1 MLKFGNGPWLVQVLN
16 YAIGPAQEPPP
27 LVHQQVRDCGHA
39 SMRVMHHPFCLANLP
54 FDVEAICLHQVHK
67 LRLSDKRR
75 RSARQQS
82 GTAGRKD
89 AAYGTA
95 ETASHGAFLR

>member
-1 MLKFGNGPWLVQVLN
+1 MLKLGNGPWLFHMLN
-16 YAIGPAQEPPP
+16 DAIGPAQEPPP
-27 LVHQQVRDCGHA
+27 VVHQRVRGGGHA
-39 SMRVMHHPFCLANLP
+39 SVRVMHYLFCLANLP
-54 FDVEAICLHQVHK
+54 FDVGAICLHQVHK
-67 LRLSDKRR
+67 LSLGDKRR